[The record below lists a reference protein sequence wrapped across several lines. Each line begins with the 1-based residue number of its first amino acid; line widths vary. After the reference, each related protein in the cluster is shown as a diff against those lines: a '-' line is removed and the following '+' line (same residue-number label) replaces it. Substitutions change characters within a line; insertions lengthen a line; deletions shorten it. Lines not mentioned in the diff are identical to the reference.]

1 MAKILILCITLKD
14 SIERQAN
21 IAQQIEALKKAA
33 PDIQVDFQFFDA
45 VYGKKLP
52 AEYLSFIDLHRQ
64 FSGLCDHALGPSE
77 IGCFLSHMILWQR
90 HAQGDYAEYD
100 RIIIIE
106 DDVFFNFNHI
116 YEKLISLL
124 ETNPPFAFLGGH
136 SQPSR
141 RRIRG
146 YASQD
151 QLYFNMSGPKDLYTA
166 TFAYSLSREQAHIF
180 VNKQIQRL
188 TFIDDWK
195 YLLQKQ
201 NTVPFYFCFEHDDE
215 IPSSIASDRKI
226 FMKKPNRF
234 KKNFRKMKNDVISR
248 IISLFLFKK
257 IVRLA
262 SFLSNPKNA
271 LKKAETK
278 KIHQD

>member
-1 MAKILILCITLKD
+1 MKKILILCVSLKD
-14 SIERQAN
+14 SETRRETIKSQIKHLEKN
-21 IAQQIEALKKAA
+21 IL
-33 PDIQVDFQFFDA
+33 DIQIDFDFFDA

-52 AEYLSFIDLHRQ
+52 AEYLAFIDLRRQ

-90 HAQGDYAEYD
+90 HAQGSYVQYD

-106 DDVFFNFNHI
+106 DDVIFNFNQIH
-116 YEKLISLL
+116 EKLISLI

-146 YASQD
+146 YTSQD

-166 TFAYSLSREQAHIF
+166 TFAYSLTREQAHLF
-180 VNKQIQRL
+180 VEKQIKHL
-188 TFIDDWK
+188 TYIDDWK
-195 YLLQKQ
+195 YLLQEQ

-215 IPSSIASDRKI
+215 IPSSIASDRQN

-234 KKNFRKMKNDVISR
+234 KKNYRKIQNDVISR

-257 IVRLA
+257 IIRLSA
-262 SFLSNPKNA
+262 FIAANKNI
-271 LKKAETK
+271 LNTPTNNKSK
-278 KIHQD
+278 D

>member
-1 MAKILILCITLKD
+1 MSLKD
-14 SIERQAN
+14 SETRRETIKSQIRHLQKN
-21 IAQQIEALKKAA
+21 IL
-33 PDIQVDFQFFDA
+33 DIQIDFDFFDA

-52 AEYLSFIDLHRQ
+52 AEYLSFIDLRRQ

-90 HAQGDYAEYD
+90 HAQGDYAQYD

-106 DDVFFNFNHI
+106 DDVIFNFNQIH
-116 YEKLISLL
+116 EKLISLI
-124 ETNPPFAFLGGH
+124 ETHPSFAFLGGH

-146 YASQD
+146 YTSQD

-166 TFAYSLSREQAHIF
+166 TFAYSLTREQARIF
-180 VNKQIQRL
+180 VEKQIKRL
-188 TFIDDWK
+188 TYIDDWK
-195 YLLQKQ
+195 YLLQKH

-215 IPSSIASDRKI
+215 IPSSIASDRQN

-234 KKNFRKMKNDVISR
+234 KKNYRKIRNDLVSR
-248 IISLFLFKK
+248 IISFFLFKK
-257 IVRLA
+257 IIRLSA
-262 SFLSNPKNA
+262 FIAANKNS
-271 LKKAETK
+271 LNTPVNNKSK
-278 KIHQD
+278 D